1 VKLAVM
7 LTMIFLLA
15 VALFSYLMLPRLI
28 ESRLAADL
36 KEQYG
41 LKEEPTVEVY
51 SSFPPELL
59 IGRIDRIDVQVDQF
73 VQEGVLLR
81 GLYVNLE
88 NVDISVRSILQGNLE
103 HEIWSSSLVAE
114 VPEDSINA
122 YLWKN
127 NPLGLGGREIDVRS
141 QDVVYR
147 SADVLFGLPVSVGLD
162 LWVSGPGQIEV
173 FPQEATVGEFVLPPS
188 LMRPLTPEERTLD
201 LGELPLGVELRSVE
215 PFSEEALVV
224 WADK

>member
-215 PFSEEALVV
+215 PFSEEALV
-224 WADK
+224 ARAEK

>member
-1 VKLAVM
+1 MLAR
-7 LTMIFLLA
+7 IFLLA

-41 LKEEPTVEVY
+41 LKEEPTVEVF

-73 VQEGVLLR
+73 VQEGVPLR

-88 NVDISVRSILQGNLE
+88 NVDISVRSLLQGNLQ
-103 HEIWSSSLVAE
+103 HEIWSASLVAE

-147 SADVLFGLPVSVGLD
+147 SADVLFGLPVSVGL
-162 LWVSGPGQIEV
+162 WVSGPGQIEV
-173 FPQEATVGEFVLPPS
+173 FPQEATMGEFVLPPS

-224 WADK
+224 RADK

>member
-1 VKLAVM
+1 M
-7 LTMIFLLA
+7 
-15 VALFSYLMLPRLI
+15 
-28 ESRLAADL
+28 
-36 KEQYG
+36 
-41 LKEEPTVEVY
+41 
-51 SSFPPELL
+51 
-59 IGRIDRIDVQVDQF
+59 GRIDRIDVQVDHF

-88 NVDISVRSILQGNLE
+88 NVDISVRSLLQGNLE
-103 HEIWSSSLVAE
+103 HEIWSASLVAE

-215 PFSEEALVV
+215 PFSEEALV
-224 WADK
+224 ARAEK

>member
-1 VKLAVM
+1 MLAR
-7 LTMIFLLA
+7 IFLLA

-41 LKEEPTVEVY
+41 LKEEPTVEVF

-73 VQEGVLLR
+73 VQEGVPLR

-88 NVDISVRSILQGNLE
+88 NVDISVRSLLQGNLQ
-103 HEIWSSSLVAE
+103 HEIWSASLVAE

-162 LWVSGPGQIEV
+162 LWVSGPGQIEI

-201 LGELPLGVELRSVE
+201 LGELSLGVELRSVE

-224 WADK
+224 RADK